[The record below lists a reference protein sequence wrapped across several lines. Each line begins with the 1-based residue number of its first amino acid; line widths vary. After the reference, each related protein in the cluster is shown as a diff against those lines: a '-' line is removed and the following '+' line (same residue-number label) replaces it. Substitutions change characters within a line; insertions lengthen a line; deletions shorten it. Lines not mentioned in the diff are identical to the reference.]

1 MKSCR
6 RRHLLPATLAFL
18 VACHTGEPSL
28 DGGPVDAVA
37 DSATG
42 PAGPEID
49 WLTAGT
55 PALASPVFTPCP
67 DGWRGAESGDSTV
80 CEPYPEAG
88 RESCAASEV
97 HLPGEPACRPVGAP
111 CPSGDFDP
119 ALPDDGSVIYV
130 LAGAAA
136 GGDGS
141 RASPFATLS
150 EVSWSSIGAGETVA
164 LSRGTH
170 DGTLA
175 LRAGARVLGACASET
190 FVTGSDAPV
199 PAVVTISSAG
209 DPAVLENLTIGPA
222 PNVGIRI
229 SDGRSVRLDGVV
241 LDRVTDRAIFADDPG
256 TTITL
261 EDVRITNTR
270 AAADR
275 TRGRAMMIQQG
286 ARLDGSRVEI
296 DENREVAVAVVGDGA
311 TVTLSDAIVR
321 DTRPQDSDRAFGR
334 GVDVEIGGRFEGTRV
349 VIEHNLNL
357 GLIVDGEGSTAE
369 LTDVIIRGTDSEVFS
384 RSNGAG
390 VNVRDGAALSCS
402 RVLVDDNRA
411 IGLFVEG
418 GDVTLADV
426 IIRSTR
432 VQERDLDGGRGINAQ
447 ASGTING
454 ERVVVDSNHDVGIYA
469 DGEETT
475 LTFEDLVVRDTAATE
490 ADQSGGRGL
499 ALEFGAAFTAT
510 RLLFEGNH
518 EIGVFAMDPGTEVS
532 LVDAAIRD
540 TRPRVADSNSGEGL
554 VVQSGAR
561 FDATRLL
568 VAHSQNLGLV
578 VSGPE
583 AIISLVDAVVR
594 DTQPNAATGIRGAGA
609 FAQAGGL
616 LELSRVLVE
625 SNRLS
630 GIASIAGVVTGAEV
644 EVRGVEPAACGDT
657 TCPEMSAG
665 YGIVADSGSLEL
677 TRFVVADARTC
688 GAALWANPV
697 PADMDLHD
705 GEIRGSDIGACV
717 QAEGYD
723 LSRLMDGV
731 AYRDNGTNLDAV
743 TLPVP
748 EAVDEV
754 EPSGP

>member
-1 MKSCR
+1 MKLCSTQ
-6 RRHLLPATLAFL
+6 HLLLATLAF
-18 VACHTGEPSL
+18 VGGCHTGEPSP
-28 DGGPVDAVA
+28 DGGAMDATA
-37 DSATG
+37 DSAAG
-42 PAGPEID
+42 PVRPEID
-49 WLTAGT
+49 WLAAGM
-55 PALASPVFTPCP
+55 PAVADPIFTPCP
-67 DGWRGAESGDSTV
+67 DGWRGAASGDSTI

-97 HLPGEPACRPVGAP
+97 HLPGEPTCRPVGAP

-130 LAGAAA
+130 LSGAAA

-150 EVSWSSIGAGETVA
+150 EVPWSSIGAGETVA

-190 FVTGSDAPV
+190 IVTGIDAPV

-241 LDRVTDRAIFADDPG
+241 LDQVTDRAIFADDPG

-270 AAADR
+270 AAPDR

-286 ARLDGSRVEI
+286 ARLDGSHVEI

-311 TVTLSDAIVR
+311 TVTLTDAIVR
-321 DTRPQDSDRAFGR
+321 DTRPQDSDRGFGR
-334 GVDVEIGGRFEGTRV
+334 GVDVEIGGRFEATRV

-357 GLIVDGEGSTAE
+357 GVIVDGEGSTAD
-369 LTDVIIRGTDSEVFS
+369 LTDSIIRGTDSEAFS
-384 RSNGAG
+384 RGNGGG
-390 VNVRDGAALSCS
+390 VNVRDGAAASCS
-402 RVLVDDNRA
+402 RVLIDDNRSF
-411 IGLFVEG
+411 GLFVEG

-447 ASGTING
+447 ASGSVDG
-454 ERVVVDSNHDVGIYA
+454 ERVVLDSNHDVGIYA

-475 LTFEDLVVRDTAATE
+475 LTFEDLVVRETAVTE
-490 ADQSGGRGL
+490 ADQTGGRGL
-499 ALEFGAAFTAT
+499 ALELGAALTAT
-510 RLLFEGNH
+510 RLLVEGNH

-540 TRPRVADSNSGEGL
+540 TRPRESDSASGEGL

-568 VAHSQNLGLV
+568 VANSQNLGLV

-583 AIISLVDAVVR
+583 AVVSLVDAVVR
-594 DTQPNAATGIRGAGA
+594 DTQPNAATGARGAGA

-616 LELSRVLVE
+616 LELSRVRVE

-630 GIASIAGVVTGAEV
+630 GISSIAGVVTGDEV
-644 EVRGVEPAACGDT
+644 EVRGVQPAACADT
-657 TCPEMSAG
+657 TCPEMSAAL
-665 YGIVADSGSLEL
+665 GIVADSGSLEL

-688 GAALWANPV
+688 GAALWASVAPV
-697 PADMDLHD
+697 DMVLHD
-705 GEIRGSDIGACV
+705 GEITGSDIGACV
-717 QAEGYD
+717 QVDAYD

-731 AYRDNGTNLDAV
+731 VYRDNVTNLDSI